1 MSTRSSKVLGLVI
14 GGLAF
19 SSAGCA
25 ENTNPDT
32 QVVKAGDAYVL
43 METERYRG
51 DVGGMGISSTL
62 RLVDGCVGF
71 GEPGYEVLAVF
82 PPGTKVTG
90 SDERVVIRIGGRDY
104 RIGDAIEGGTRQ
116 DDSTGT
122 GPLSTYGDSQS
133 RCRSRAV
140 IGEPW
145 TSIPLVRPTD
155 P

>member
-1 MSTRSSKVLGLVI
+1 MSATTAKVSKVLALV

-19 SSAGCA
+19 AFSGAGCVK
-25 ENTNPDT
+25 NTNPDT
-32 QVVKAGDAYVL
+32 EVVKAGDTYVL

-71 GEPGYEVLAVF
+71 GQPGDEVLAVF

-90 SDERVVIRIGGRDY
+90 SDERVVIRVGGRDY

-122 GPLSTYGDSQS
+122 GSLSTYGDLAEQVPES
-133 RCRSRAV
+133 CRDREAV
-140 IGEPW
+140 DF
-145 TSIPLVRPTD
+145 D
-155 P
+155 PAG